1 MPHSTEP
8 KYTLQGLN
16 GSPNISLSSF
26 RRALVLVPHPDDEA
40 IGCGGLI
47 SALVKTG
54 CDVLTLLVSDG
65 SGGPDAPFN
74 ASTARLDEF
83 KQSIGILGAQ
93 ELNRLMLEDSNLV
106 AYETAL
112 REQIKKHILKCTPDL
127 IIAPWLGDSHPDH
140 SVIAVCSSELS
151 NELDLSL
158 IAYEVWTPLKPTHAL
173 DITAVSKE
181 KRKAIQAH
189 KTALLFGN
197 YVAAS
202 MGLAQ
207 YRSLLLPFQNNFDIY
222 AEAFQ
227 IQIRT
232 TRNTHGLA

>member
-1 MPHSTEP
+1 MPHSTVV
-8 KYTLQGLN
+8 KYTLQGLA

-26 RRALVLVPHPDDEA
+26 QRALVLVPHPDDEA

-47 SALVKTG
+47 SSLVKAG
-54 CDVLTLLVSDG
+54 CEVLTLLVSDG
-65 SGGPDAPFN
+65 SGGPGAPFN
-74 ASTARLDEF
+74 ASATRLNEF
-83 KQSIGILGAQ
+83 KQSIGILGGQ

-106 AYETAL
+106 AYKITL
-112 REQIKKHILKCTPDL
+112 REQIKKHILQCTPDL

-140 SVIAVCSSELS
+140 SVIGVCASDLSDEL
-151 NELDLSL
+151 NLSL

-173 DITAVSKE
+173 NITVVSKE

-197 YVAAS
+197 YVNAS

-207 YRSLLLPFQNNFDIY
+207 YRSLLLPFQNNVDIY

-227 IQIRT
+227 VQIRIAT
-232 TRNTHGLA
+232 KNIPT

>member
-1 MPHSTEP
+1 MPHSTEA

-26 RRALVLVPHPDDEA
+26 HRALVLVPHPDDEA

-47 SALVKTG
+47 SALVKEG
-54 CDVLTLLVSDG
+54 CDVFTLLVSDG

-74 ASTARLDEF
+74 ASNVRLDEF
-83 KQSIGILGAQ
+83 QRSIEILGAQ

-106 AYETAL
+106 THKIVL
-112 REQIKKHILKCTPDL
+112 REQIKKHILQCSPDL

-140 SVIAVCSSELS
+140 SVIGVCASDLS
-151 NELDLSL
+151 KELDLSL

-173 DITAVSKE
+173 DITPVSKK
-181 KRKAIQAH
+181 KREAIQAH
-189 KTALLFGN
+189 KTALRFGN
-197 YVAAS
+197 YVNAS

-207 YRSLLLPFQNNFDIY
+207 YRSLLLPFQNNLDVY
-222 AEAFQ
+222 AEVFQ
-227 IQIRT
+227 IRI
-232 TRNTHGLA
+232 